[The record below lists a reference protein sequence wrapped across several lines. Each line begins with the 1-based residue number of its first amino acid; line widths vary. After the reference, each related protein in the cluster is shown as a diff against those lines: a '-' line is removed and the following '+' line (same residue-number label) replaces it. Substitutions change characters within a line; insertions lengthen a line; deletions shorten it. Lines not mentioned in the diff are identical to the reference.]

1 MTRSLDDLLQAC
13 VDTHCLF
20 GSACFVPES
29 SFWLG
34 KASIVTTSIATLFT
48 TNATDFL
55 QFDVNQKLKKKI
67 LVILR
72 FTRDLYHA
80 IK

>member
-1 MTRSLDDLLQAC
+1 MTYCKPVLILIVCLICMLRARVILL
-13 VDTHCLF
+13 T
-20 GSACFVPES
+20 
-29 SFWLG
+29 G

>member
-1 MTRSLDDLLQAC
+1 MTYCKPVLILIVCLVSMLRARVILL
-13 VDTHCLF
+13 T
-20 GSACFVPES
+20 
-29 SFWLG
+29 G